1 MQLNKKGDQWS
12 PFLFNCII
20 KAAFYLEHLKQ
31 SYRLF
36 INGLFQLA
44 QSCFNSWHHCLDIF

>member
-31 SYRLF
+31 YYRLF